1 MTDTFFFIK
10 IILQRKKLY
19 GWCLAVFSLSF
30 VFAVIAVWPS
40 SFGLV
45 PSYWNSFISAWASLF
60 ASLFTGF
67 VVATVVDAILLE
79 KGLGPIAKLWPMVD
93 HLVRNPPRT
102 LSVTVAALPLE
113 APSGRKA
120 PGSGEAMALSGA
132 VRALSELGVDKSK
145 IDLSY
150 AKDNGEE
157 DWKKFVDMP
166 VDRLVLGGPIHC
178 KVTEKLLS
186 NIGSLRF
193 HEVDDQ
199 WGIYLGGENLTSDA
213 RKGEVDY
220 GLIVWHQMLHGT
232 ENFWWILLAGLGTH
246 GVIAAGEAITNRQYA
261 QQILERLQRVK
272 SDFSNVAVLV
282 RCACRSEFIVNSIEI
297 TRVEKLEL
305 P

>member
-1 MTDTFFFIK
+1 MHFIC
-10 IILQRKKLY
+10 IILQGKKLY
-19 GWCLAVFSLSF
+19 KWALGLTFLLF
-30 VFAVIAVWPS
+30 LFAFIAVTPS

-45 PSYWNSFISAWASLF
+45 SSDLNSSISAWASLF
-60 ASLFTGF
+60 ASLFAGF
-67 VVATVVDAILLE
+67 VVATIVDAILLE
-79 KGLGPIAKLWPMVD
+79 KELGPIAKLWPMVD
-93 HLVRNPPRT
+93 DLVASPRRI
-102 LSVTVAALPLE
+102 LSVTVAALPLALPE
-113 APSGRKA
+113 RQA